1 VDKKTADVVESL
13 IGAYLV
19 TGGEKMAARFVI
31 MLNRLYME
39 TVERSPEFLEGVRRK
54 RTVEGDC
61 LISPEPSYW
70 PENAFEASKA
80 FGEDH
85 ENYSKD
91 LVEPD
96 PKTQSIID
104 ELQNELEYTFKTP
117 HLCRLAL
124 AKKKYTKD
132 PKDNFERLEFLGDA
146 ILDYLVVDELYNR
159 RSAALDS
166 GDLTDLKQSITS
178 NNLFGSLAFVMGLPQ
193 SMLMKASAA
202 KDHISCMY
210 KLEQFKNL
218 LNKRQRG
225 VPLNPDLKR
234 VLEKANWSS
243 KTANRAGPYSCRK
256 STFRLLKLTL
266 LFKRIFSTFQN
277 GSATSSSPCSAPSG
291 WTATSVFQKFGTST
305 NPR

>member
-1 VDKKTADVVESL
+1 MNCYDNSRKNSGVIRAPGYVYSYKLDDNGDETDIFPPRNDCGQFVSETFRDTHFNYMYFDSKDKLVDKKTADVVESL

-210 KLEQFKNL
+210 RE
-218 LNKRQRG
+218 
-225 VPLNPDLKR
+225 
-234 VLEKANWSS
+234 
-243 KTANRAGPYSCRK
+243 
-256 STFRLLKLTL
+256 
-266 LFKRIFSTFQN
+266 
-277 GSATSSSPCSAPSG
+277 
-291 WTATSVFQKFGTST
+291 
-305 NPR
+305 